1 MEDEF
6 NMHKSDLEGC
16 KKSFAEKS
24 SELDEYNKQ
33 KSELVSEMENNRKK
47 LEELNSEHE
56 VLISSQRKSRGT
68 LQRLKNEKT
77 KLEEDITGLEK
88 CINEEMRRDQRNL
101 EEENKKRQNTIQN
114 LKNELTC
121 LDEKYTT
128 LNETINTTMS
138 EQSNFGK
145 VIENLRVEVNQHR
158 YELQSIEN
166 NLNATKNA
174 IKSKVN
180 AFGEHTEKVL
190 LEIRKMQQNFRKL
203 PVGPIGMYLEVKDP
217 KWATA
222 VEFAISGGLLNSFCV
237 DNHQD
242 SQLLRNILRKYYQ
255 KPPAIIVS
263 QYESQMFD
271 VQHGRV
277 QSDFPS
283 VLDMLIIKNHLVAN
297 CLIDQA
303 LIEKKV
309 LVEDEMAGA
318 SLMSNPPKNCHS
330 AYFLNC
336 DQICFNPSRL
346 YSYGKRTSRSRL
358 SAIRAEDV
366 KNLEREREEKIAK
379 IEEFRRQIQT
389 MEKARES
396 LPGKIEKLQREA
408 VKIYTQ
414 KNANGMEI
422 KELQRKE
429 ETKDVN
435 CLQEDLQPLYHSYEQ
450 KKEEIEQQSH
460 VLSELES
467 KRLDFKRRIDTL
479 SAQLKSLDQ
488 NFQKLL
494 MQISLVS
501 KLKENFA
508 SGKRKFE
515 LELKCK
521 ENRCKMDRKEL
532 DDLQSK
538 LDMICARAE
547 STCPRINTEK
557 SPDDISRLIK
567 ETERVVE
574 AQSNCDGE
582 DLVKKYKEK
591 LENLHRAERELKRIE
606 NFLIR
611 IGEMLK
617 VRNANFQKI
626 RKNTELLIGLTFTTI
641 LSGNGYTGHLIFDQ
655 TKRSLT
661 MDVSTRASDRTRK
674 NHSSLSGGERSFVT
688 IAFLLALWERTKMP
702 FRVLD
707 EYDVFMDSSNRQLS
721 VDLLCKKA
729 VEMSKTQFIFLSP
742 LELTRMPELGCIHIL
757 KLAPPKRKG
766 EDDENSPRKK
776 RS

>member
-1 MEDEF
+1 KAKVEVVLRNGGEGAYKQEVYGEKIVVVREFNKEGTSNYKIKSESGTICSNQKSELTNILEQMGIMVECPVCVLTQATSKRFLISKDAKAERLFEFFYKGTGLEMLEDKYKSMTISREEAEADLDKKKQSLPDLKKDLRKWKKFLDSSKRISDYKNELIWANVIEMEKKVQEREEAHREMEDEF

-263 QYESQMFD
+263 QYESQ
-271 VQHGRV
+271 
-277 QSDFPS
+277 
-283 VLDMLIIKNHLVAN
+283 
-297 CLIDQA
+297 A

-366 KNLEREREEKIAK
+366 K
-379 IEEFRRQIQT
+379 
-389 MEKARES
+389 
-396 LPGKIEKLQREA
+396 
-408 VKIYTQ
+408 Y
-414 KNANGMEI
+414 
-422 KELQRKE
+422 
-429 ETKDVN
+429 
-435 CLQEDLQPLYHSYEQ
+435 
-450 KKEEIEQQSH
+450 
-460 VLSELES
+460 
-467 KRLDFKRRIDTL
+467 
-479 SAQLKSLDQ
+479 
-488 NFQKLL
+488 
-494 MQISLVS
+494 
-501 KLKENFA
+501 
-508 SGKRKFE
+508 
-515 LELKCK
+515 
-521 ENRCKMDRKEL
+521 
-532 DDLQSK
+532 
-538 LDMICARAE
+538 
-547 STCPRINTEK
+547 
-557 SPDDISRLIK
+557 
-567 ETERVVE
+567 
-574 AQSNCDGE
+574 
-582 DLVKKYKEK
+582 
-591 LENLHRAERELKRIE
+591 
-606 NFLIR
+606 
-611 IGEMLK
+611 
-617 VRNANFQKI
+617 
-626 RKNTELLIGLTFTTI
+626 I
-641 LSGNGYTGHLIFDQ
+641 L
-655 TKRSLT
+655 
-661 MDVSTRASDRTRK
+661 
-674 NHSSLSGGERSFVT
+674 
-688 IAFLLALWERTKMP
+688 
-702 FRVLD
+702 
-707 EYDVFMDSSNRQLS
+707 
-721 VDLLCKKA
+721 
-729 VEMSKTQFIFLSP
+729 
-742 LELTRMPELGCIHIL
+742 
-757 KLAPPKRKG
+757 
-766 EDDENSPRKK
+766 
-776 RS
+776 